1 MDTTSLYCFSSKP
14 FQLKSLET
22 KNVRS
27 LFDFVAFYENNTI
40 SIEFETQNYT
50 FRQTFL
56 ILSVVVE
63 KRRKICYCFFR
74 QTFRI

>member
-1 MDTTSLYCFSSKP
+1 M
-14 FQLKSLET
+14 
-22 KNVRS
+22 
-27 LFDFVAFYENNTI
+27 FDFVAFYENNTI

-56 ILSVVVE
+56 ILSIVVE
-63 KRRKICYCFFR
+63 KHRKICYCFFR